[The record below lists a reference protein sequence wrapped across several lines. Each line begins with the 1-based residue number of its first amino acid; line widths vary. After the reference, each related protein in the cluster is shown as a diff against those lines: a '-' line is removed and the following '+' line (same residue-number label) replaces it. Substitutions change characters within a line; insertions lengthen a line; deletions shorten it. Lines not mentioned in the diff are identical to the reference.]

1 LVVDGRRRMFTPHM
15 RNIRL
20 TVAYDGSDYVGWQ
33 VQPNGPSVQSMLE
46 EAIRKLT
53 GEHTNVLAAGR
64 TDSGV
69 HAMGQVAS
77 FRTELPIPCD
87 SVPVALQRYLPPDI
101 VIRDAEEVPFDF
113 HATFSAKSKRYRYV
127 IHNGRKHNPFLRRY
141 AWHFHGPLDSQ
152 AMHDAGQTLVGT
164 HDFRSFESQ
173 WPNKATSVRTV
184 TELTV
189 RRQTF
194 CPLWF
199 EDGDLKPS
207 DEDAGD
213 FIWLEIVAN
222 GFLYNMVR
230 AIVGTLMS
238 VGRGRWDSVEVRR
251 ILEAMNRSQA
261 GDTAPGHG
269 LYLVEV
275 DYGM

>member
-1 LVVDGRRRMFTPHM
+1 MFTPHM

-20 TVAYDGSDYVGWQ
+20 TVAYDGSEYVGWQ
-33 VQPNGPSVQSMLE
+33 IQPNGPSVQSTLE

-53 GEHTNVLAAGR
+53 GEHANVLAAGR

-77 FRTELPIPCD
+77 FHMELPIPCD
-87 SVPVALQRYLPPDI
+87 SVPVALHRFLPPDI
-101 VIRDAEEVPFDF
+101 VIRDAQEVPFDF
-113 HATFSAKSKRYRYV
+113 HATFSAKRKRYRYV
-127 IHNGRKHNPFLRRY
+127 IHNSRQHNPFLRRY
-141 AWHFHGPLDSQ
+141 AWHFHGSIDSR

-164 HDFRSFESQ
+164 HDFRSFESH
-173 WPNKATSVRTV
+173 WPNKSTSVRTV
-184 TELTV
+184 KELTV
-189 RRQTF
+189 RRQKF

-199 EDGDLKPS
+199 DDGDLKTS

-230 AIVGTLMS
+230 AIVGTLLP
-238 VGRGRWDSVEVRR
+238 VGRGRWDAAEVRR
-251 ILEAMNRSQA
+251 ILAAMNRSQA